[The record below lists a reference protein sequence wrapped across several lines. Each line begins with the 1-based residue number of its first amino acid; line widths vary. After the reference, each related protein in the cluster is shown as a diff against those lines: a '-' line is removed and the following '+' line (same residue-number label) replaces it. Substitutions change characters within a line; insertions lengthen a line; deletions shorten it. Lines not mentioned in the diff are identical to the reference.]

1 MPIVRPGPDFRAFV
15 RFTIPNGAALSDGL
29 SLDGFYPSVV
39 LMPAAWTSASL
50 TFQISQDGATWL
62 DLYDAGTEVSSAVA
76 ASRAQALTAA
86 AFSNRPGPYWRLRS
100 GTGGSPVNQGADRVL
115 TVLCRPL

>member
-15 RFTIPNGAALSDGL
+15 DFTIPNGDSLSNGL
-29 SLDGFYPSVV
+29 SLDGFRPSVV
-39 LMPAAWTSASL
+39 LMPSAWTAASL
-50 TFQISQDGATWL
+50 TFQVSKDGVTWF
-62 DLYDAGTEVSSAVA
+62 DLYDAGTEISSAVA

-86 AFSNRPGPYWRLRS
+86 AFAAVPGPYWRLRS
-100 GTGGSPVNQGADRVL
+100 GTGGSAVAQGAQRIL